1 MSRLVFLGGVVA
13 LVVVILTWDRTT
25 MRAQVAKAV
34 SITYIVLAVV
44 LLIIGLTVQWE

>member
-25 MRAQVAKAV
+25 LRARVAKTV
-34 SITYIVLAVV
+34 SVTYIVLAVV
-44 LLIIGLTVQWE
+44 LLIVGLTVQWE